1 MGFRSPNVRRQGW
14 FGRLLGFQDEIT
26 GGPSVSRTKQVFRS
40 ASDLT
45 LPLNTAINI
54 IGRGTPERQ
63 VFIRNFETSIGSVRL
78 GDRTVNA
85 TRGTL
90 ITPGQTIV
98 YDGGAEL
105 WAFVT
110 TTTIINVQEKLLE

>member
-14 FGRLLGFQDEIT
+14 LGRLLGFQDEIFGET
-26 GGPSVSRTKQVFRS
+26 STSRTKQVFRS
-40 ASDLT
+40 ASDLI
-45 LPLNTAINI
+45 LPLNRAINI
-54 IGRGTPERQ
+54 IGSGTQERQ
-63 VFIRNFETSIGSVRL
+63 VFIKNFDASLGDVRL

-90 ITPGQTIV
+90 ISPGQTIV

-110 TTTIINVQEKLLE
+110 TTVTINVQEKILE